1 MFVKCEFITSTNN
14 LKEDNIMTTKFKV
27 CFSIS
32 VIIVATFVGYALAT
46 LVQPPEFTEDQIQ
59 FYESLAK
66 DVWDNGLQSI
76 SSNSDILITSD
87 LKDKTVTITPN
98 EYNGAQSLTVDFNNE
113 VAVTTISCSIHLW
126 GNTIFYGIMFI
137 LAMYGLPHLFR
148 FMNKQSFNKKANVV
162 RKTK

>member
-1 MFVKCEFITSTNN
+1 
-14 LKEDNIMTTKFKV
+14 MTTKFKV
-27 CFSIS
+27 CFFIS
-32 VIIVATFVGYALAT
+32 VLIVATFVGYALAT

-66 DVWDNGLQSI
+66 EVWDNGLQSI

-87 LKDKTVTITPN
+87 LKDKTITITPN

-137 LAMYGLPHLFR
+137 LAMYGLPQLFR

-162 RKTK
+162 RKIK